1 MKAIYLVA
9 ILITAVF
16 LVSGCASKT
25 EIAATTAAQD
35 QVQQQAAPAQT
46 QQPAAAQSETKR
58 FTIEGSEFKFAPNE
72 IRINKGDNVEITFE
86 NIGTYEHNFVIEGY
100 NKKTPIISKG
110 NRAVLAFTADK
121 AGTFA
126 FFCSVPGHR
135 ASGMEGKLVV
145 A

>member
-46 QQPAAAQSETKR
+46 QQPAAQSETKR
-58 FTIEGSEFKFAPNE
+58 FTIEGGEFKFAPNE
-72 IRINKGDNVEITFE
+72 IRANKGDNVEITFE
-86 NIGTYEHNFVIEGY
+86 NIGTYGHDFVVEGY
-100 NKKTPIISKG
+100 GKKTQVISKG

-126 FFCSVPGHR
+126 FFCAVPGHR

-145 A
+145 T